1 VIQSFF
7 MKKHLTFFT
16 TILVIITFFFT
27 SCGKDDNPAATKTK
41 TQLITQGN
49 WKFKSAFAGTTDY
62 SGFLQACQKDNIIT
76 FAAAGTGT
84 ADEGATKCN
93 AGDQQTVPF
102 TWSFQTNETILF
114 ISNPLFT
121 GGSGTFD
128 LVSLSE
134 TELVVSQIFT
144 PPVGPSQ
151 TIVITF
157 IH

>member
-1 VIQSFF
+1 
-7 MKKHLTFFT
+7 MKKHLTFLAA
-16 TILVIITFFFT
+16 ILVIITFFFT
-27 SCGKDDNPAATKTK
+27 SCGKDDNPAVTKTK
-41 TQLITQGN
+41 TELLISGN

-93 AGDQQTVPF
+93 AGDPQTVSF
-102 TWSFQTNETILF
+102 TWNFQTNETKLI
-114 ISNPLFT
+114 ITTPLFT
-121 GGSGTFD
+121 GGSGPFD
-128 LVSLSE
+128 LISLSE